1 MSLLV
6 SIGLIWLS
14 GTVGFLAGAWWAS
27 ATSKGRLADETFPQA
42 SGNMKVAGRDQA

>member
-14 GTVGFLAGAWWAS
+14 GTIGFLAGAWWVA
-27 ATSKGRLADETFPQA
+27 ATRKGRLADETYPQT
-42 SGNMKVAGRDQA
+42 SGNMKVAGRDPA